1 MQFSDDRGERI
12 ADTGHFSQAVFRN
25 PSIKRLCQGFE
36 ALRRPYIGT
45 GAERVCFGQRDPPP
59 QLKEKFRY
67 GGCIEPCHVT
77 RRNSRH

>member
-45 GAERVCFGQRDPPP
+45 GAERVCFGQRDPPQARIGFGP
-59 QLKEKFRY
+59 GRQAL
-67 GGCIEPCHVT
+67 P
-77 RRNSRH
+77 RHPPE